1 VSRTF
6 RASPLVFVAL
16 FAAFAVGVLA
26 RPAIASAWYGLRSA
40 DAPEA
45 RPNAEFADADML
57 ELARVQQQWGATG
70 DIVMLGDS
78 ITAMG
83 QWSEMFPAADI
94 LNRGLGGDTV
104 ADIAARAPIVLETK
118 AKSIFLMVGV
128 NDLFADATDEE
139 IYRDLDRALEI
150 LGRDGAT
157 LYLQSPLVCGKGEVC
172 TPERRARMRGW
183 LPEFERIARAH
194 EATYIDLNARMAG
207 PDGLRETLSWDG
219 IHPNGEGLKVWRDI
233 LRPYIESA
241 TKGAGG
247 IAA

>member
-1 VSRTF
+1 MSRTF

-172 TPERRARMRGW
+172 TPNGAPGCAAGCPNSNGSRG
-183 LPEFERIARAH
+183 H
-194 EATYIDLNARMAG
+194 T
-207 PDGLRETLSWDG
+207 
-219 IHPNGEGLKVWRDI
+219 K
-233 LRPYIESA
+233 RPIS
-241 TKGAGG
+241 
-247 IAA
+247 I

>member
-1 VSRTF
+1 MSRTF
-6 RASPLVFVAL
+6 HASPLVFVAL

-104 ADIAARAPIVLETK
+104 ADIAARAFDLGLVGSGIVQQRLQLQL
-118 AKSIFLMVGV
+118 ALL
-128 NDLFADATDEE
+128 DLHLDIADLLPQRGDPS
-139 IYRDLDRALEI
+139 
-150 LGRDGAT
+150 LG
-157 LYLQSPLVCGKGEVC
+157 
-172 TPERRARMRGW
+172 
-183 LPEFERIARAH
+183 
-194 EATYIDLNARMAG
+194 
-207 PDGLRETLSWDG
+207 
-219 IHPNGEGLKVWRDI
+219 
-233 LRPYIESA
+233 
-241 TKGAGG
+241 
-247 IAA
+247 